1 MLKVSARLLPGT
13 VCHDRMNYGIYELFV
28 VATATSSATW
38 KFTLNMA
45 LKIQKYLKPYC
56 CVLHSNPS
64 CPHPP
69 HSPPLDQSFQ
79 ECEVKVFHIN
89 LLRAAQAL

>member
-45 LKIQKYLKPYC
+45 LKIQK
-56 CVLHSNPS
+56 
-64 CPHPP
+64 
-69 HSPPLDQSFQ
+69 
-79 ECEVKVFHIN
+79 
-89 LLRAAQAL
+89 